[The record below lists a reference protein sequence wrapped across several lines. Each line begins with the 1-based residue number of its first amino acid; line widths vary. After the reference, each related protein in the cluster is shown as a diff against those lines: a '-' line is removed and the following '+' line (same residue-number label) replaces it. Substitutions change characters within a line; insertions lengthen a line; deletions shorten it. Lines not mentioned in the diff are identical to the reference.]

1 MPALPKIEL
10 TAPMSDE
17 AEPES
22 PDTCDSIRNRLGGAM
37 KLEAMVLGSSVAANA
52 QGLSRPSVQTRT
64 PLTIMT
70 AKPGLPEQS
79 ARRRRTGRIYKAA
92 LKTSSP
98 R

>member
-1 MPALPKIEL
+1 
-10 TAPMSDE
+10 
-17 AEPES
+17 
-22 PDTCDSIRNRLGGAM
+22 
-37 KLEAMVLGSSVAANA
+37 
-52 QGLSRPSVQTRT
+52 
-64 PLTIMT
+64 MT